1 MYGYFCRELFDAI
14 VTTANSSNFKK
25 ICCILNCE
33 DRYYQ
38 LVHSTVVYYSFCL
51 VVNSSFCDNN
61 QLDLLIKTLTEQN
74 YLNKTD
80 YNNIYKSANKKACLL
95 NTIHLKPKIC
105 FEFLKTLHETKLLES
120 LQLEIYKKI
129 AKITNDIH
137 KGGMEASY
145 EKLSDISSIATSK
158 NAATLSDDI
167 VNATATAITS
177 TATTI
182 TIVTSTT
189 TSITPTTINTTMI
202 TTATTIA
209 TTTVLTVISDGTDLV
224 ATSPTSS
231 NSATPQSKY
240 DTALPFNIEC
250 SINGSRNPKVCPN
263 YTQDSTLPS
272 DDVMAI
278 TDVVHGYRTHDH
290 LKEIYNNLPEVST
303 QGWFDNSVEKQFINV
318 TLVKSQEEDTN
329 YVEEYYSSTQQ
340 MIIKGEVAYG
350 TQEYVHYNEIF
361 QIDCSIFQLLLIEG
375 NAGTGKT
382 TLAYRVCKK
391 WAQGEVLQQY
401 SCILLLQLR
410 DIKPGDVISL
420 KSLLGAVSHQVSND
434 LYTELLK
441 THGSGILI
449 WLEGWDELDDNIV
462 RSSAFDS
469 LFNGKMLPKANIV
482 ITTRPSATRSL
493 KKFTFTHKFK
503 IIGFVQEQ
511 IEKYVSHYCAN
522 NSKLVEELMV
532 HLNSVPGLVYLSTV
546 PMYLA
551 ILVRLFKANRQLSQ
565 KLTDLCSDFL
575 TVYLQHH
582 KEKVY
587 GSNVP
592 IASFDKLPTEMQ
604 STFYCLQKCA
614 YEQLICH
621 SQRSLTEEQVSEVFF
636 NCSSVPDNFDGFG
649 LLNINNIKDA
659 RGISKT
665 YEFQCKP
672 IQEFLSGL
680 FLTRLEKT
688 DVIKEMF

>member
-1 MYGYFCRELFDAI
+1 MD
-14 VTTANSSNFKK
+14 
-25 ICCILNCE
+25 
-33 DRYYQ
+33 YYA
-38 LVHSTVVYYSFCL
+38 FCL
-51 VVNSSFCDNN
+51 VVNSSLCDDV

-74 YLNKTD
+74 YLNEID
-80 YNNIYKSANKKACLL
+80 YNNIYKSANKNVCLL
-95 NTIHLKPKIC
+95 DTIHLKPIIC
-105 FEFLKTLHETKLLES
+105 FELLKILCKTKLLKS
-120 LQLEIYKKI
+120 LQEEVYIKI
-129 AKITNDIH
+129 AEITVDICIEG
-137 KGGMEASY
+137 KETSY
-145 EKLSDISSIATSK
+145 GKFSNISPIATDM
-158 NAATLSDDI
+158 NTATFSDDI
-167 VNATATAITS
+167 VNATGTAIAS
-177 TATTI
+177 TATSI

-189 TSITPTTINTTMI
+189 TSTTPTTTNTTTI
-202 TTATTIA
+202 TTTATTTATTIVH
-209 TTTVLTVISDGTDLV
+209 TFTSDDTNLV
-224 ATSPTSS
+224 VASPTTS
-231 NSATPQSKY
+231 NSTRPQSKY
-240 DTALPFNIEC
+240 HTDTLPFNIEC
-250 SINGSRNPKVCPN
+250 CINGSHNPKVCQN

-272 DDVMAI
+272 NDVMAI
-278 TDVVHGYRTHDH
+278 TDVVHDYQTR
-290 LKEIYNNLPEVST
+290 LKYIYDNLPEVST
-303 QGWFDNSVEKQFINV
+303 QGWFDNSVQKRSINV
-318 TLVKSQEEDTN
+318 TLVKSQEKDTN
-329 YVEEYYSSTQQ
+329 YVEEYYCSTQQ
-340 MIIKGEVAYG
+340 MIIKGDVAYG

-361 QIDCSIFQLLLIEG
+361 QLDCSIFQLLLIEG

-391 WAQGEVLQQY
+391 WAKGEVLQQY

-420 KSLLGAVSHQVSND
+420 KSLLGAVSHQFSND
-434 LYTELLK
+434 LYTELFNM
-441 THGSGILI
+441 HGSGILI

-462 RSSAFDS
+462 RSSAFDT
-469 LFNGKMLPKANIV
+469 LLHGIMLPKANVV

-522 NSKLVEELMV
+522 NSKLAEEFMV

-565 KLTDLCSDFL
+565 KLTDLCNDFV

-587 GSNVP
+587 GNNVP
-592 IASFDKLPTEMQ
+592 ITSFDKLPTEMQ

-688 DVIKEMF
+688 DVIKEMLETFKKQRM